1 MVPNEQYPWLE
12 VRRIFSIQ
20 GRDDSASDS
29 HAMISHLNSRCDA
42 VDPDVLLV
50 DVDAELLVTLIGSS
64 KFRVTHGLLYTC
76 CCCAS
81 ALGAHQGAPALS
93 HTLTPLGQ
101 QNAHPPR
108 AVLGPLCWPSRTATR
123 LVPITLSLASVAEM
137 F

>member
-64 KFRVTHGLLYTC
+64 KFR
-76 CCCAS
+76 
-81 ALGAHQGAPALS
+81 
-93 HTLTPLGQ
+93 
-101 QNAHPPR
+101 HPPR